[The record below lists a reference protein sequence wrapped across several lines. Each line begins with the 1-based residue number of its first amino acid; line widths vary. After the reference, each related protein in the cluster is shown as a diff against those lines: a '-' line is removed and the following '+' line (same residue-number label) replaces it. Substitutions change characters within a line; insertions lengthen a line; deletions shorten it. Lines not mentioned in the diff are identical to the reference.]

1 MRYKAF
7 ISYSHR
13 DEAIA
18 KRLHRRLERFRPPRG
33 LTLPDG
39 AIPERLYPIF
49 RDREEMGASHS
60 LPETIEAALTASDH
74 LIVLCSPAS
83 AASKWVNQEICF
95 FADVK
100 GAERILPVIVSG
112 DPPDCFPK
120 ALKDA
125 LDEPLASDLRE
136 TKDGYTDGVLK
147 IIAGLWGV
155 SLGALKDREAA
166 RQRRRARLNTAL
178 AAVFAAL
185 VVFAGFSGWRAVE
198 QEHRAEAEAQAAE
211 ARSLASV
218 ARFTFDRN
226 PGETSVAAMIA
237 AQSLLLKPT
246 SEAHSLLR
254 DALNLAPLGATPAPF
269 PWLRPIVETSRD
281 GRIAAFMSVYS
292 SEEAPA
298 QSTILRLSPEFDEQ
312 DRISFEGLA
321 EPVLSADGAWM
332 AAAGRLRRLF
342 VQNLAT
348 GETALDQTMKS
359 GFAATFSSDG
369 ADLYAATQLGDVL
382 RWSPGMAKASP
393 FTSTSGGGARLT
405 LPILSLST
413 NEDALLR
420 AETMQPSS
428 IIALNDG
435 ALRKV
440 PFSPIYQKMTWKEQ
454 LPDGLVAD
462 PGGDRFIAYDSFNVG
477 ALRDIETMAP
487 FWEFDDKSRSWSA
500 AKANVI
506 SPDAAFY
513 ARGRGDGEV
522 IVRDMVDGAIL
533 HRSDHDDAVLAMA
546 FLDQPGRFV
555 AAGDGGASIWMIGKD
570 MSTARC
576 AGDADVLSMA
586 VEASGDLLLGTQD
599 GRLIRCDPKTGA
611 TLIERTLDAPVTSVV
626 VAPGQ
631 IVIALKQSDTA
642 DNWTELSFHNR
653 KTGTSTELSLNTSF
667 DQLKLN
673 EDGSFAALRSW
684 PTGEVAIR
692 NTSTGALVN
701 RFAARGDIIGL
712 TPDGG
717 RLFMDYLAQDV
728 FDVTSGE
735 RVMQLGEAA
744 GVSSLLATAYQD
756 TLITGGQI
764 DGVQEHW
771 AWSAAT
777 GKRQWRLRG
786 DVTLT
791 PDGAAYAEHLKDQN
805 RWRVVRRATGE
816 ELGSIPFQGDQWGAT
831 LSPRGANIAVV
842 RRVSGAGGGAVGGAG
857 GGTRFETELWDAR
870 RGKLIWKRDGGATNA
885 PSPRVTSLSG
895 NRAAYVYTT
904 RDEAGFPKGGID
916 VFDWITGEVVF
927 STQWPGVGAPGFE
940 VDLKAP
946 NVLIAAGENT
956 TLHRLSDGKRLWSV
970 QENYSRSMAFSPRGD
985 FIIAA
990 RPNQSGQGLIVVLDR
1005 KTGAQV
1011 REWSFDLRA
1020 QDIVVTS
1027 DGRLAVAALKSD
1039 DWNGVRA
1046 WRINDGA
1053 LAFEIKMDAT
1063 PRQLMPLRDPNR
1075 LVVLDYEGSI
1085 RSFDL
1090 SQMHE
1095 VHRFPMSVRTSHHA
1109 YSADSARAATA
1120 TGSRLQYWD
1129 AKSGKLLD
1137 TYLADG
1143 QLTRL
1148 AMTADGKE
1156 VAFITKRK
1164 RKARGGVDTPIVQ
1177 IWRPTTKEPIEVL
1190 AASQSQWIG
1199 YDPTDAVLVISSG
1212 GNERQIFDVS
1222 TLAPRFTVRPLANGA
1237 FATSSD
1243 ASQLFTGDG
1252 AHFAVLE
1259 TASYGQANTNEKRA
1273 ALRVFNVATGAE
1285 VARFDVNPTTRGLTA
1300 TQNGFFYT
1308 DMLGRSRH
1316 FEIGKSPLD
1325 RVLTKGPRD
1334 KIIAIPG
1341 ANLILTSG
1349 HRSGDALINVHTGAQ
1364 INLTIARDAH
1374 YTLGSAVDPSGRFVA
1389 LSRVGENGGAQPVNE
1404 VLVFDAKTGVLLSG
1418 TEPLPMRLSHI
1429 EFAEGGETIIAAEY
1443 AESSLITNSADDGG
1457 LYVWRWQG
1465 GQPAPLIDDNPVADF
1480 KISSDGAWMATSEGG
1495 ENRDTGEQF
1504 GRRLTRLIRLADGE
1518 TFAVRSHDL
1527 YAPRLTISTNGKRLG
1542 VFSAASPTSGDVIEI
1557 SEGDEYETLIN
1568 VSFED
1573 AAISGRPLGFIENGE
1588 KLVLGERSG
1597 ARVLDLETGSVRRM
1611 RVPGR
1616 AKTFAL
1622 SGDGALLAIGGDT
1635 FVSIW
1640 DLISFEEVTS
1650 FDVANLQKLAF
1661 AGEDMRSLIGV
1672 TDSGVVRLEWDQK
1685 ILISTACRVFQNDAW
1700 VAGKNRLAATEAPE
1714 ACKR

>member
-18 KRLHRRLERFRPPRG
+18 KRLHRRLERFRPPPG

-166 RQRRRARLNTAL
+166 RQRHRARLNTAL

-198 QEHRAEAEAQAAE
+198 QKHRAEAEAQAAE

-218 ARFTFDRN
+218 ARITFDRN

-254 DALNLAPLGATPAPF
+254 DALKLAPLGATTAPF
-269 PWLRPIVETSRD
+269 PWLWPIVETSRD

-292 SEEAPA
+292 SDEAPA
-298 QSTILRLSPEFDEQ
+298 QSTIVRLSSEFDEQ

-342 VQNLAT
+342 VQNLTT

-359 GFAATFSSDG
+359 GFAAIFSSDG
-369 ADLYAATQLGDVL
+369 VDLYATTQLGDVL
-382 RWSPGMAKASP
+382 RWSPGMAAASP
-393 FTSTSGGGARLT
+393 FTSTSSGGARLT
-405 LPILSLST
+405 LPTLSLST
-413 NEDALLR
+413 KEDALLR
-420 AETMQPSS
+420 SETMQPST
-428 IIALNDG
+428 IIALKDG
-435 ALRKV
+435 TLRKV
-440 PFSPIYQKMTWKEQ
+440 PFSPKYQKMTWKEQ

-462 PGGDRFIAYDSFNVG
+462 PGGDRFIDYDSFNVG

-487 FWEFDDKSRSWSA
+487 IWSFDDLSRSWTS

-506 SPDAAFY
+506 SRDGAFY
-513 ARGRGDGEV
+513 ARERGDGV
-522 IVRDMVDGAIL
+522 VVVRDMTDGAIV
-533 HRSDHDDAVLAMA
+533 HRSDHSGAVLALA
-546 FLDQPGRFV
+546 FLDQASRLV
-555 AAGDGGASIWMIGKD
+555 TAGDGGAFIWMIGKD
-570 MSTARC
+570 MPTARC
-576 AGDADVLSMA
+576 ADGADVLSMA

-611 TLIERTLDAPVTSVV
+611 TLIERNFEAPVTSAVI
-626 VAPGQ
+626 APGQ
-631 IVIALKQSDTA
+631 IAIALKQSDTA

-717 RLFMDYLAQDV
+717 RLLMDYLAQDV

-777 GKRQWRLRG
+777 GKRQWRLRS

-791 PDGAAYAEHLKDQN
+791 PDGAAYAEHLRDDD
-805 RWRVVRRATGE
+805 RWRMIRRATGE
-816 ELGSIPFQGDQWGAT
+816 EIGSIPFQGDQWGAT
-831 LSPRGANIAVV
+831 LSPIGANIAVQ
-842 RRVSGAGGGAVGGAG
+842 RRVTDADSA
-857 GGTRFETELWDAR
+857 TRFETELWDVR
-870 RGKLIWKRDGGATNA
+870 QGKLTWKRNGGAANA
-885 PSPRVTSLSG
+885 PSPRVYSLSS
-895 NRAAYVYTT
+895 NRAAYVYAT
-904 RDEAGFPKGGID
+904 RGEAGFLKGGID
-916 VFDWITGEVVF
+916 VFDWMTGEDVF

-940 VDLKAP
+940 VDLKAQ
-946 NVLIAAGENT
+946 NILIAAGENT

-1053 LAFEIKMDAT
+1053 LAFEIEMDAT

-1095 VHRFPMSVRTSHHA
+1095 VHRFPMSVRTSRHA

-1148 AMTADGKE
+1148 TMTADGKE

-1164 RKARGGVDTPIVQ
+1164 RKARGGADTPIVQ

-1212 GNERQIFDVS
+1212 VNERQIFDAS
-1222 TLAPRFTVRPLANGA
+1222 TLAPRFAVRTLANGA
-1237 FATSSD
+1237 LATSSD

-1252 AHFAVLE
+1252 EHFAVLE

-1273 ALRVFNVATGAE
+1273 ALRAFNVATGAE
-1285 VARFDVNPTTRGLTA
+1285 VARFDVNPTTRGLTP

-1325 RVLTKGPRD
+1325 RVLTEGPRD

-1341 ANLILTSG
+1341 ADLILTSG
-1349 HRSGDALINVHTGAQ
+1349 YQTGDALINIHTGAQ
-1364 INLTIARDAH
+1364 ISLTIARDAH

-1389 LSRVGENGGAQPVNE
+1389 LSRVRENGDAQPVNE
-1404 VLVFDAKTGVLLSG
+1404 VLVFDAKTGGLLSR

-1429 EFAEGGETIIAAEY
+1429 AFAEGGETLIASEY
-1443 AESSLITNSADDGG
+1443 AENSLITNSTDDGG

-1465 GQPAPLIDDNPVADF
+1465 GQPTPLIDDNPVADF
-1480 KISSDGAWMATSEGG
+1480 SIGSDGAWLATSEGG

-1504 GRRLTRLIRLADGE
+1504 GRRLTRIIRLADGK
-1518 TFAVRSHDL
+1518 TFADRSHDL
-1527 YAPRLTISTNGKRLG
+1527 YAPRLMISANGKRLG

-1557 SEGDEYETLIN
+1557 SEGGEYETLID

-1573 AAISGRPLGFIENGE
+1573 AAIFGRPLGYIENGE

-1597 ARVLDLETGSVRRM
+1597 ARVFDLETGSVRRM

-1616 AKTFAL
+1616 AKRFAL

-1700 VAGKNRLAATEAPE
+1700 VAGKNRIAATEAPE